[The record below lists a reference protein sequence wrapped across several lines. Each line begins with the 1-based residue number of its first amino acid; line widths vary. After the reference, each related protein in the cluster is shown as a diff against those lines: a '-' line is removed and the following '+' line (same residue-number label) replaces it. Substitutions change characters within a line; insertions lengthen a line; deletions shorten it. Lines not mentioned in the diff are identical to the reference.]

1 MLHIHVHLIMPF
13 CYVYSHIIYTIFSY
27 YLYSHIIYILILY
40 IFYMFVFFNVQG
52 GRPVEVVAA
61 IEVDSSLSS
70 YWYGRRIAYA
80 SSLKKRSHYS
90 VGS

>member
-1 MLHIHVHLIMPF
+1 
-13 CYVYSHIIYTIFSY
+13 
-27 YLYSHIIYILILY
+27 
-40 IFYMFVFFNVQG
+40 MFVFFNVQG